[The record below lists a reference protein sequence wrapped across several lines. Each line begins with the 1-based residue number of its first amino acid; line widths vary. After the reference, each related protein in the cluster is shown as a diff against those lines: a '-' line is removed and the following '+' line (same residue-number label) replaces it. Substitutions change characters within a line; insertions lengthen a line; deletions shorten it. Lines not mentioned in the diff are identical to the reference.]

1 MSCGVVGID
10 FDLLAQPV
18 HLHVDRAV
26 MGACL
31 AAPRLLEQEVA
42 RQNPPR
48 VFSERPQQIELA
60 ARQRHVLA
68 LRVEAHA
75 GADGP
80 QFELPK
86 PIGAGSMPTMRV
98 KRAA

>member
-1 MSCGVVGID
+1 MHGQVKRWVISWAASMRLDPTIFNSRKQRAEYG
-10 FDLLAQPV
+10 A
-18 HLHVDRAV
+18 HVE
-26 MGACL
+26 G
-31 AAPRLLEQEVA
+31 LE
-42 RQNPPR
+42 PGP
-48 VFSERPQQIELA
+48 
-60 ARQRHVLA
+60 
-68 LRVEAHA
+68 VEAHA